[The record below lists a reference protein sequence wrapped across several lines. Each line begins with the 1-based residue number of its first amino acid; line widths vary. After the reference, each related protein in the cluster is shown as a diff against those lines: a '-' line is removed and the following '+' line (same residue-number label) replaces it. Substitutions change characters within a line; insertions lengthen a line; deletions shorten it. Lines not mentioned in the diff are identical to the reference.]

1 MAHRGHQSR
10 PNLFITKRKQEYM
23 LGALL
28 TLVAIS
34 LFMTNRYY
42 SSLLIFLGLL
52 TQGFLVVPA
61 DVLLAGLP
69 VDKTADLSL
78 LYILAIGLLRFRTLR
93 RAFQHEPP
101 LRWILAFILFVF
113 ADALY
118 SRFVLG
124 YDLPGVLRVFRHNL
138 FYLSFS
144 IFLMVPARD
153 LLRVW
158 HTVAKITLVQCVLY
172 LLQIPTG
179 MVLLGD
185 PSSTTINNM
194 EAIGWIRYYNLP
206 TFLIPTLFFYL
217 FVRHHR
223 SQTVRWCIIGLLLI
237 TVIAPMHRSYILV
250 VVAVASVY
258 ILSQQTTSKRFI
270 YVALLVIVG
279 NGAMMT
285 DSVQSRMNDGL
296 ADLNKALAPGSNL
309 AKSGYDQSD
318 TFSYR
323 MVHLTERVSYVVENP
338 ARLLFGVGLL
348 SEDTKQASKL
358 SFQAGLFN
366 QRTGQVSQVDTGDI
380 AWSLLILYMG
390 VAGVFFFVVLHVRL
404 FRYFLRY
411 RTIPISVV
419 GSLTLAT
426 VFLLSFTGTEIL
438 QNSFRVSVM
447 LLLGLV
453 VKEVRSSASA
463 STPSPTHSPYTVP
476 FAVHHI
482 YSSVDRSADRTGPA
496 KLPHESFSH

>member
-1 MAHRGHQSR
+1 M
-10 PNLFITKRKQEYM
+10 I
-23 LGALL
+23 GALL
-28 TLVAIS
+28 TLAAIS

-52 TQGFLVVPA
+52 TQGFLIVPEA
-61 DVLLAGLP
+61 VLLAGLP
-69 VDKTADLSL
+69 IDKTVDLSL
-78 LYILAIGLLRFRTLR
+78 IYVLAISLLRFSTLR

-101 LRWILAFILFVF
+101 LRWVLAFILFVF
-113 ADALY
+113 VDALY

-124 YDLPGVLRVFRHNL
+124 YDLSGVIRVFRHNL
-138 FYLSFS
+138 FYLSFGV
-144 IFLMVPARD
+144 FLMVPARE
-153 LLRVW
+153 LVRVW
-158 HTVAKITLVQCVLY
+158 HAVSTITLVQCVLY

-179 MVLLGD
+179 LVLLGD

-206 TFLIPTLFFYL
+206 TFLIPTLFYYL
-217 FVRHHR
+217 FAYHPR
-223 SQTVRWCIIGLLLI
+223 SQTIRWAITGLLLI
-237 TVIAPMHRSYILV
+237 TVLAPMHRSYILV

-258 ILSQQTTSKRFI
+258 ILLQQTTSKRFI

-285 DSVQSRMNDGL
+285 DAVQSRMNDGL
-296 ADLNKALAPGSNL
+296 ADINKALAPGSNL

-323 MVHLTERVSYVVENP
+323 MVHLAERVSYVVETP

-390 VAGVFFFVVLHVRL
+390 VVGVFFFVVLHVRL

-411 RTIPISVV
+411 RTVPISTV

-447 LLLGLV
+447 LLLGIV
-453 VKEVRSSASA
+453 VKEVRSAASA
-463 STPSPTHSPYTVP
+463 STSSPNHWPYVVP
-476 FAVHHI
+476 LAVHQA
-482 YSSVDRSADRTGPA
+482 YSAVDRLPNHTGPA
-496 KLPHESFSH
+496 SLPHGSFSH